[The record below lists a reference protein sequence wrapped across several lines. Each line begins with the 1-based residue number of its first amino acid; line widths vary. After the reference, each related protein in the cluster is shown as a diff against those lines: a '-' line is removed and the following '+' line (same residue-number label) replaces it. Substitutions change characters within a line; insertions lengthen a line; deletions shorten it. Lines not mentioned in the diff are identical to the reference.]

1 MIVDFSMISIP
12 HTAFLLTEYVR
23 LCPIIIEIING
34 SHELVSMPTFKENHL
49 MTTARDALRTTSI
62 FRLSTFTNN
71 LNFLNQ
77 SKYV

>member
-34 SHELVSMPTFKENHL
+34 SHELVSMPTLF
-49 MTTARDALRTTSI
+49 SYY
-62 FRLSTFTNN
+62 F
-71 LNFLNQ
+71 NFLRIKFYENNATYFKI
-77 SKYV
+77 SNKRI